1 IGDPADQV
9 RGNLNPVKLPEVA
22 LDLANRE
29 TAGIE
34 ADDPIIEPVEPGLS
48 LRHDLPL
55 EASLAV
61 ARHRDLDRPVIADHR
76 LARIAVAA
84 VAAAA
89 PSRVALLVSQ
99 MLAKLGAERAF
110 QQSLLQF
117 LEKPLLAEQI
127 LRAAIPLQQLLDN
140 LVSDRLCHVREPLLL
155 HRVSHG
161 SGLHKI
167 PDTLRR
173 RVSSAAPR

>member
-48 LRHDLPL
+48 LRHDLRL

-84 VAAAA
+84 VAAVA
-89 PSRVALLVSQ
+89 PSRVAILVVR

-110 QQSLLQF
+110 QQSLLQ
-117 LEKPLLAEQI
+117 
-127 LRAAIPLQQLLDN
+127 LLDMPILDDQN
-140 LVSDRLCHVREPLLL
+140 LLVALLL
-155 HRVSHG
+155 Q
-161 SGLHKI
+161 
-167 PDTLRR
+167 T
-173 RVSSAAPR
+173 